1 MTNPES
7 NKGYLFVPV
16 YSIVNPTIFFDRFF
30 KSASAVDFL
39 LYAVRNECKKRGE
52 YRRLNDAETDGR
64 QMVGRW

>member
-30 KSASAVDFL
+30 KSTSAVDFL
-39 LYAVRNECKKRGE
+39 LYAVRNECKKRGI
-52 YRRLNDAETDGR
+52 
-64 QMVGRW
+64 